1 TPFIVALILAYI
13 LSPLVDELAAR
24 SGIRRVWVAL
34 GVFAS
39 VVVITG
45 ALFVLL
51 GSRLGAELR
60 DLGREGPSIIESV
73 VVDLTGGQNL
83 ELFGQSI
90 NSHDLGR
97 RLDIAIRDELGTPT
111 QAIQAVRV
119 GFELIL
125 DLLLVFI
132 GLAYMLIDGTT

>member
-1 TPFIVALILAYI
+1 MHQEPSRPPFVPP
-13 LSPLVDELAAR
+13 PLWRPA
-24 SGIRRVWVAL
+24 
-34 GVFAS
+34 
-39 VVVITG
+39 
-45 ALFVLL
+45 
-51 GSRLGAELR
+51 
-60 DLGREGPSIIESV
+60 GPSIIESV

-83 ELFGQSI
+83 DLFGQTI

-132 GLAYMLIDGTT
+132 GLAYMLIDGTNFFH